1 MNIAESVFHNPDRS
15 GELIPAVIE
24 YEPDDGD
31 VLITAVILKRCVK
44 QRGDTAYCP
53 DGSFYKVTFPEFIQ
67 LDITQ
72 FLRGSQIKA
81 LADEISSTIAADAAD
96 ARTGEGWTACHEH
109 YRSRPYA
116 TRRYAGVNKNLY
128 DFVERRREH
137 GSGRRR

>member
-1 MNIAESVFHNPDRS
+1 MIEHETRIEIAGD
-15 GELIPAVIE
+15 ELPAVIE

-67 LDITQ
+67 LNITQ

-81 LADEISSTIAADAAD
+81 LADEISSAIVADAAD
-96 ARTGEGWTACHEH
+96 ALIRQEEDRWDAIMMETYDNAPRHYEGM
-109 YRSRPYA
+109 P
-116 TRRYAGVNKNLY
+116 V
-128 DFVERRREH
+128 
-137 GSGRRR
+137 

>member
-1 MNIAESVFHNPDRS
+1 MNEYETRIEIA
-15 GELIPAVIE
+15 GEELPAVIE

-67 LDITQ
+67 LDITK

-81 LADEISSTIAADAAD
+81 LADEISSAIAADAAD
-96 ARTGEGWTACHEH
+96 ARIRQEEDRWNAIMMETYDNAPRHYEGM
-109 YRSRPYA
+109 P
-116 TRRYAGVNKNLY
+116 V
-128 DFVERRREH
+128 
-137 GSGRRR
+137 